1 MPFVPSVSRILR
13 LGQRLECVLFR
24 RPEGSRERLC
34 LASMAEQSIEAV
46 PATGSGSSDGSG
58 QARATI
64 EDKPFGENEEEG
76 GGD

>member
-1 MPFVPSVSRILR
+1 
-13 LGQRLECVLFR
+13 
-24 RPEGSRERLC
+24 
-34 LASMAEQSIEAV
+34 MAEQSIEAV
-46 PATGSGSSDGSG
+46 PTTGSGSSDGRD